1 MKTKNKVL
9 LIIFAVT
16 FSFLAL
22 EILTGE
28 IYFEK
33 LFRYMKVKSLEDI
46 NFIRGSSLNYKRLK
60 EYQKKNHAF
69 VLVLTDTSVEN
80 LENFNYLVVETK
92 NGKKTLLMNSFL
104 DNLYPFASLSIREGS
119 NIEGTLVKIVGDYY
133 LPVSLTS
140 EGRTYRDYRF
150 PSSDFYT
157 LPFSGVVEKSENA
170 KITLSSGDDLLD
182 ILPTLEIAQP
192 KNIYIPQKDGDE
204 SLFLIRNY
212 GEYKV
217 IVFYSFEN
225 ISDVLPTF
233 KVFLYLKG
241 IVLILMLLILGKLI
255 DRGILKEL
263 QQRLNEVVSLYRG
276 ELERNSKK
284 QEILEEKIRKFM
296 HEVKTPLSAIIGFS
310 ELVNEEAPSE
320 EIQIINSE
328 GKRLLELAEN
338 TLSIDSSPTLS
349 IDISPLDLRGVID
362 LALKIYEVELSTLE
376 VKLINVHKCIVLG
389 DSLLIKQ
396 VVFNLLKNSLEHC
409 KKVIEIELEERD
421 GLVYFYM
428 RNDGNKIS
436 EDILDKIWT
445 KFYTTSQEGGRGLG
459 LHIVSEIL
467 TAHHSHFGV
476 TNTASGVSFFF
487 SLKKNP

>member
-16 FSFLAL
+16 FSFLTL

-69 VLVLTDTSVEN
+69 VLVLSQNSVEN
-80 LENFNYLVVETK
+80 LENFNYLVVDTQE
-92 NGKKTLLMNSFL
+92 GKKTLLMNSFL
-104 DNLYPFASLSIREGS
+104 DNLYPFTSFSVREGA
-119 NIEGTLVKIVGDYY
+119 NIDGNLVKIVGDYY
-133 LPVSLTS
+133 LPISLTS
-140 EGRTYRDYRF
+140 DGRTFRDYRF
-150 PSSDFYT
+150 PTVDFYT
-157 LPFSGVVEKSENA
+157 LPFSGIVEKLENA
-170 KITLSSGDDLLD
+170 KLSLSSGDELLD

-192 KNIYIPQKDGDE
+192 KNIYLPQKDGDE

-212 GEYKV
+212 GDYKV
-217 IVFYSFEN
+217 VIFYSFAN
-225 ISDVLPTF
+225 ISDVLPAF
-233 KVFLYLKG
+233 QLFLYLKG
-241 IVLILMLLILGKLI
+241 IVLILMLLLLGKII

-263 QQRLNEVVSLYRG
+263 HQRLNDVIALYRG
-276 ELERNSKK
+276 ELDKNSRK
-284 QEILEEKIRKFM
+284 QEILEEKVRKFM

-310 ELVNEEAPSE
+310 ELINEDTPSE

-338 TLSIDSSPTLS
+338 TLSIDSSPSLTLN
-349 IDISPLDLRGVID
+349 IAPFDLRGVID
-362 LALKIYEVELSTLE
+362 LALKIYETELSSLE
-376 VKLINVHKCIVLG
+376 LKLIDIHRTMVLG
-389 DSLLIKQ
+389 DNTLIKQ

-409 KKVIEIELEERD
+409 KKVMEIEIEERD
-421 GLVYFYM
+421 GLIYFYI
-428 RNDGNKIS
+428 RNDGEKIS
-436 EDILDKIWT
+436 DEVLDKIWT
-445 KFYTTSQEGGRGLG
+445 KFYTTSQEKGRGLG

-476 TNTASGVSFFF
+476 TNTNSGVSFFF